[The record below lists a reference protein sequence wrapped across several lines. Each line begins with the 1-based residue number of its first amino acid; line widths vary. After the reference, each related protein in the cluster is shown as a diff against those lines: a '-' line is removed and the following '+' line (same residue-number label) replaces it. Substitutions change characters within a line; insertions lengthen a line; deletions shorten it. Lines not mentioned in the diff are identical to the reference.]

1 MKDERMTMKFGRT
14 RISRE
19 LFEDMPCP
27 ICATGINDYDMQK
40 LAEQVESEIMERYPD
55 IADEMFRLWVKNN
68 KTEDDLDYLYN
79 DCDGASTLYWELLE
93 KYAIEQYGAK
103 YYEDLLTL

>member
-1 MKDERMTMKFGRT
+1 MEDERMGMKFGRT

-19 LFEDMPCP
+19 LFEDMS
-27 ICATGINDYDMQK
+27 ICATGINDSNMQK
-40 LAEQVESEIMERYPD
+40 LAEQVENEIMERYPD
-55 IADEMFRLWVKNN
+55 IADEMFRLWMKND
-68 KTEDDLDYLYN
+68 KTEEDFDYLYN
-79 DCDGASTLYWELLE
+79 YCDGASTMYWELLE